1 MINELKIGEIGEEY
15 ILNKLKCSSEIRT
28 IIDVR
33 DNEIYREKDIDFILI
48 DKNYRIIFL
57 ECKTDTKIHSTRNI
71 AYEVYSSYEL
81 INGKEKSTLG
91 CFEKTESDF
100 IIYCSL
106 YNDKIDEIFVFNTKK
121 LQEYY
126 KNNKEKYTVRPTGV
140 DKGHSVLIPLGFITG
155 NEIGYKY
162 KN

>member
-15 ILNKLKCSSEIRT
+15 ILNKLRCSSEIKT

-33 DNEIYREKDIDFILI
+33 DNEIYREKDIDFILF
-48 DKNYRIIFL
+48 DKNNRIIFL

-71 AYEVYSSYEL
+71 AYEVYSSYEFV
-81 INGKEKSTLG
+81 NGEEKYTLG
-91 CFEKTESDF
+91 CFEKTKSDY
-100 IIYCSL
+100 IIYCGL
-106 YNDKIDEIFVFNTKK
+106 YKNKVDEIFVFDTKK

-126 KNNKEKYTVRPTGV
+126 NDNKEKYIIRPTGV
-140 DKGHSVLIPLGFITG
+140 DKAHSVLIPLGFITG
-155 NEIGYKY
+155 NKIGYKY